1 MDGGMSKITHR
12 QLMIFCGL
20 VTTLLLMLVAFTIH
34 MDISYREQT
43 KYLHTELQRTQLQL
57 AELKRYI
64 SYGASIG
71 D

>member
-1 MDGGMSKITHR
+1 MSKSEHR

-34 MDISYREQT
+34 MDISYRKQT
-43 KYLHTELQRTQLQL
+43 KYLHNELQRTQLQL

-64 SYGASIG
+64 SYGEAVG